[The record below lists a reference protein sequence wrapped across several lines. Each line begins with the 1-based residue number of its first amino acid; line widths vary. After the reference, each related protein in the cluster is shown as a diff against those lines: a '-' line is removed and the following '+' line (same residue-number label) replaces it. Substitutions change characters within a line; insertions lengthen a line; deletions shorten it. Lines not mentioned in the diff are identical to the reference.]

1 MNYAQ
6 TLKKHS
12 VAVPFLAELRRV
24 FTEGFHP
31 ARGSILPSSSRAYA
45 KSRLQGLVGCSNP
58 APTTVPTAELQ
69 EVSVALAVATQ
80 QLSQDYYQLLGV
92 PADADAETLR
102 QGAQQRI
109 DDIRRAYLL
118 LKDTQQRQD
127 YDQTRPTRAQEQ
139 IEKVVLRVWLRDG
152 VEKTLYL

>member
-12 VAVPFLAELRRV
+12 VAIPFLAELRRV
-24 FTEGFHP
+24 FTEGFYP
-31 ARGSILPSSSRAYA
+31 ACDSILPSSSRAYA
-45 KSRLQGLVGCSNP
+45 KSRLQGLVGHSD
-58 APTTVPTAELQ
+58 TVPTAELQ
-69 EVSVALAVATQ
+69 EVSVALAAATQ